1 MPPYIYKRELY
12 TLLFQNKCQEDEEEF
27 FKHMANLFGCTEEEA
42 RLSLKVAL
50 AMGCEDSGENK

>member
-1 MPPYIYKRELY
+1 MVGMVNDDHWEK
-12 TLLFQNKCQEDEEEF
+12 KCQEDEEEF